1 MDVLINQSIKG
12 AVLITGGAKRLGR
25 EIARHLAQNGYEIII
40 QANNS
45 ATEAQELCNEIRAN
59 GGVSGF
65 IIGDLENQD
74 FVQSL
79 IGAAAQIA
87 NAPLY
92 GLVNNASIFEN
103 DDAQSF
109 TKTMWDR
116 HFAINAMVPC
126 KLAQSFANLLGK
138 QTGAIINM
146 LDQRVFRPN
155 PLFFTYT
162 LSKNTLLTA
171 TKTMAQAFAPNI
183 RVNAIAPGPSL
194 KNARQ
199 SEADFAA
206 QTNATILENGS
217 PPIAI
222 AEAALFL
229 LEAAHTTGQIL
240 AVDGGQSL
248 IWLAP
253 DIEGVNE

>member
-1 MDVLINQSIKG
+1 MIKQSTKG

-45 ATEAQELCNEIRAN
+45 SKEAEELCQEIR
-59 GGVSGF
+59 GF
-65 IIGDLENQD
+65 DGAASYIIGNLEDQG
-74 FVQSL
+74 FVQGL
-79 IGAAAQIA
+79 IAMAVKSASS
-87 NAPLY
+87 PLF
-92 GLVNNASIFEN
+92 GLVNNASVFEN

-109 TKTMWDR
+109 TNTMWDK
-116 HFAINAMVPC
+116 HFTINAMVPC
-126 KLAQSFANLLGK
+126 QLAQNFANHLGTK
-138 QTGAIINM
+138 KGAVINM

-155 PLFFTYT
+155 PLFFTYS
-162 LSKNTLLTA
+162 LSKNTLLAA

-194 KNARQ
+194 QNARQ
-199 SEADFAA
+199 TEADFAA
-206 QTNATILENGS
+206 QTQATILTNGS

-222 AEAALFL
+222 AEAARYL
-229 LEAAHTTGQIL
+229 LEAEHTTGQTI

>member
-1 MDVLINQSIKG
+1 MINQYTKG

-25 EIARHLAQNGYEIII
+25 EIARHLAKDGYEIII

-45 ATEAQELCNEIRAN
+45 AIDAEALCKEIKDL
-59 GGVSGF
+59 GGAAIS
-65 IIGDLENQD
+65 IIGNLED
-74 FVQSL
+74 QSFAHGL
-79 IGAAAQIA
+79 IA
-87 NAPLY
+87 NAAKFAKSPLY
-92 GLVNNASIFEN
+92 GLINNASIFEN
-103 DDAQSF
+103 DDAQNF
-109 TKTMWDR
+109 TKAMWDR
-116 HFAINAMVPC
+116 HFTINAMVPC
-126 KLAQSFANLLGK
+126 QLAQNFANHIGDRA
-138 QTGAIINM
+138 GAIINM

-155 PLFFTYT
+155 PLFFTYS
-162 LSKNTLLTA
+162 LSKNTLFAA

-194 KNARQ
+194 QNVRQ
-199 SEADFAA
+199 TEADFAA
-206 QTNATILENGS
+206 QTQATILKNGS

-222 AEAALFL
+222 AEAARYL
-229 LEAAHTTGQIL
+229 LEAEHTTGQTI

>member
-1 MDVLINQSIKG
+1 MDVLINQSSNG

-25 EIARHLAQNGYEIII
+25 EIARHLAKNGYEIII

-45 ATEAQELCNEIRAN
+45 VIDAESLCREIN
-59 GGVSGF
+59 DLGGTADF
-65 IIGDLENQD
+65 IIGNLEDQN

-79 IGAAAQIA
+79 IVDAAKLAKSQ
-87 NAPLY
+87 LF
-92 GLVNNASIFEN
+92 GLVNNASIFES
-103 DDAQSF
+103 DEAQTF
-109 TKTMWDR
+109 TKEMWDR
-116 HFAINAMVPC
+116 HFTINAMVPC
-126 KLAQSFANLLGK
+126 QLAQNFASHIGEQK
-138 QTGAIINM
+138 GAIINL

-155 PLFFTYT
+155 PLFFTYS
-162 LSKNTLLTA
+162 LSKSALLCA
-171 TKTMAQAFAPNI
+171 TKTMAQSFAPNI

-194 KNARQ
+194 QNGRQ

-206 QTNATILENGS
+206 QTDATILKSGS

-222 AEAALFL
+222 AEAAAYL
-229 LEAAHTTGQIL
+229 LGANHTTGQTI